1 MVEIGIFNA
10 LTLFLYSLFSIY
22 FLKLNNLVLHIRTI
36 FLGFIPWD
44 GWLREFGLCVPLF
57 FNPVEQEA
65 MAGQFHSP
73 SHPVVLKKC
82 KHEWE
87 YTSEIVYS

>member
-1 MVEIGIFNA
+1 MIKGIW
-10 LTLFLYSLFSIY
+10 
-22 FLKLNNLVLHIRTI
+22 
-36 FLGFIPWD
+36 P
-44 GWLREFGLCVPLF
+44 LCSSF

-65 MAGQFHSP
+65 MAGQFNSP

-87 YTSEIVYS
+87 YTSEIVYSKEFLEVAIIVANIHWRKTFISS